1 MDLTLTRPQGGF
13 ARVYE
18 VLSPDGV
25 RRAVK
30 VVNKANIKTK
40 KNKTKASRM
49 RRDVLLVL
57 T

>member
-1 MDLTLTRPQGGF
+1 MQGGF

-18 VLSPDGV
+18 VIDPDGV

-40 KNKTKASRM
+40 KNKTKASHGQPPE
-49 RRDVLLVL
+49 VSIL
-57 T
+57 TCVAMG